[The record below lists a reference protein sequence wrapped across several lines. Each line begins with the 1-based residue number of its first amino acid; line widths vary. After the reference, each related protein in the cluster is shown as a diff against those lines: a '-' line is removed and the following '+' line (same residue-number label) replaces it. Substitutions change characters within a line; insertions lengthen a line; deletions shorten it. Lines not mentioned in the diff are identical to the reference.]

1 MNSRF
6 NHGAAPLNVGFAP
19 FLLRSNEKYSKG
31 RKSTLQ
37 NTPEHHTQETKTVI
51 VAVTNTNKGK
61 TMIKK
66 IFAVRDSKAEYFN
79 PPMFFHTI
87 GEAERAF
94 KHTASK
100 QDNSIGQFPQDFDL
114 WLLGEYDDQ
123 TGKIQQQEPMHLIN
137 GALIS
142 NQNA

>member
-1 MNSRF
+1 M
-6 NHGAAPLNVGFAP
+6 HKKHK
-19 FLLRSNEKYSKG
+19 NENRCSHCL
-31 RKSTLQ
+31 STS
-37 NTPEHHTQETKTVI
+37 TETTRIKHKTGC
-51 VAVTNTNKGK
+51 TNIGPRPKRK

-123 TGKIQQQEPMHLIN
+123 TGKIQQHEPMHLIN